1 MFYTSFKK
9 HHTYDHDSEAVHKHS
24 PGPKHT
30 SSRRSCLSFTDARVR
45 GTQAY
50 PEPAHG
56 HLPAHVCVHGI
67 IYLYVCSPHTHVHA
81 CTRTRTHTRTHTH
94 THTHTH
100 NQAPSNPSVSKSRLS
115 EMKVQSPGTESQPSK
130 NVCRFPRLRKLA
142 GVGSVSLS
150 PRGPGLCLTGQPCAA
165 RLEFQPAASGPAP
178 STPARPLPF
187 LAGKG
192 RASLRVTPA
201 SQEGRAFKRTP
212 PPPPLRPHGFTPLF
226 FFSLLPLPRESS
238 PGSRCRPSSR
248 PKLSPIH

>member
-9 HHTYDHDSEAVHKHS
+9 YDTYDHDSEPVHKHS

-30 SSRRSCLSFTDARVR
+30 SSRRSCLSFTDTRVR

-56 HLPAHVCVHGI
+56 HLPIHVCVHGTV
-67 IYLYVCSPHTHVHA
+67 YLYVCSPHTRMHA
-81 CTRTRTHTRTHTH
+81 CTRTRAR

-150 PRGPGLCLTGQPCAA
+150 PRGSGLCLTGQSRAA

-178 STPARPLPF
+178 RAPARPLPF

-192 RASLRVTPA
+192 RASLGVTPA
-201 SQEGRAFKRTP
+201 SQEGRAFKHTP
-212 PPPPLRPHGFTPLF
+212 TPT
-226 FFSLLPLPRESS
+226 SGEKSNQ
-238 PGSRCRPSSR
+238 
-248 PKLSPIH
+248 